1 MEEVGEMEG
10 EKLYEKR
17 EREMWKQW
25 RRGKLKRNERVEL
38 KRREWR
44 VGEGRDPPTV
54 IF

>member
-25 RRGKLKRNERVEL
+25 RRGKLKRNEKSRTEE
-38 KRREWR
+38 KGMES
-44 VGEGRDPPTV
+44 G
-54 IF
+54 